1 MYSKTLSKFLSNSGL
16 VRASYFDGVKCSPI
30 YRYFTQEYFRL
41 LLVLNSDSKDKAKFQ
56 TVFLEMLNSICDLQ
70 DKYRHSVLLD
80 IALRHKEVIT
90 KLGVNFSDQLLRLL
104 VNGFESINSNV
115 LSFET
120 GSFEEEYR
128 NSCHL
133 VYDTSIVDKMLDNRI
148 SKIAFNNKS
157 TRFVHE
163 PFKNISISF
172 DEYGRSAKISFE
184 YQETEISFYTYGENN
199 DMHDAVGWNEAFSKN
214 YFGGGYLDERTSSG
228 ESYIAYVLRYFL
240 IMADKIAKKCN
251 SEEIIKGKCSDG
263 SLDGDTV
270 RLLKENSE
278 KKDKLYS

>member
-1 MYSKTLSKFLSNSGL
+1 MYSKTLSKFLSDSGL
-16 VRASYFDGVKCSPI
+16 VRTSYFDGVRYSPI
-30 YRYFTQEYFRL
+30 YSYFIQEYFRL
-41 LLVLNSDSKDKAKFQ
+41 CLVFNSDSQDKAELQ
-56 TVFLEMLNSICDLQ
+56 RAFLEMVNSICDLQ
-70 DKYRHSVLLD
+70 DKYQYSALLD
-80 IALRHKEVIT
+80 IGLRHKETIT
-90 KLGVNFSDQLLRLL
+90 KLGDNFSNQLLRLL
-104 VNGFESINSNV
+104 VNGFEGVNSNV
-115 LSFET
+115 LNIET

-128 NSCHL
+128 GSHHL
-133 VYDTSIVDKMLDNRI
+133 IYDITVVDKMLDKRM
-148 SKIAFNNKS
+148 SKLAFDDKS

-172 DEYGRSAKISFE
+172 DECGGAAKISFE
-184 YQETEISFYTYGENN
+184 YQETNISFYTYGENN

-251 SEEIIKGKCSDG
+251 SEGIIKCSGG

-270 RLLKENSE
+270 RLLKESSE